1 MTAGSTGGGQE
12 SADMREVRASLNR
25 AVRRLNVLELILLGA
40 AAIVALAGGWLAAL
54 LGAKA
59 FGLPFRITWITASL
73 AFFIIPALLALGIER
88 WKRAGARKTGE
99 AADDGTPGGGG
110 A

>member
-1 MTAGSTGGGQE
+1 
-12 SADMREVRASLNR
+12 MREVRASLNR

-40 AAIVALAGGWLAAL
+40 AVIVALAGGWLAAL
-54 LGAKA
+54 LGARA
-59 FGLPFRITWITASL
+59 FGLPYRTTWIASSL

-88 WKRAGARKTGE
+88 LRRAGARKTAE
-99 AADDGTPGGGG
+99 ATDDGTPGGDV